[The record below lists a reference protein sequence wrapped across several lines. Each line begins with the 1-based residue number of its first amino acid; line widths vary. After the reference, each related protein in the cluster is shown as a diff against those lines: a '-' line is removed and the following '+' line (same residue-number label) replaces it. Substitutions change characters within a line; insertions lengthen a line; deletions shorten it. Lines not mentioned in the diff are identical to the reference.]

1 MTDNDFIAAMKR
13 GLPPIVPPVWCG
25 IDLATGA
32 DASVEADIDASGSIT
47 NIRVTQSTQ
56 EQA

>member
-1 MTDNDFIAAMKR
+1 MTDQDFIAAMKR
-13 GLPPIVPPVWCG
+13 GLPPITPPVWCG
-25 IDLATGA
+25 VDLAAGP
-32 DASVEADIDASGSIT
+32 DASVEADIDASGAIT